1 MKTIIFV
8 CHGSICRSPAA
19 AFMARKYLKELG
31 REDEF
36 KILIRATSS
45 EEIGNDVYPPMRREL
60 IRRGIPLYPHAAQ
73 RIRQIDYDN
82 ADYIFYMDY
91 ENKYS
96 LMRQIDD
103 YKSILFPINK
113 WTNSIT
119 EIEDPWYTGRYQL
132 VCDEIEECLKDI
144 FAKM

>member
-19 AFMARKYLKELG
+19 AFIAKQYLKELG
-31 REDEF
+31 RDNEF
-36 KILIRATSS
+36 NIIIRATSS
-45 EEIGNDVYPPMRREL
+45 EEIGNDVYPPMKREL
-60 IRRGIPLYPHAAQ
+60 FRRGIKMYPHAAQ
-73 RIRQIDYDN
+73 RIRQIDYDS

-91 ENKYS
+91 ENQYS
-96 LMRQIDD
+96 LHRQIDD

-113 WTNSIT
+113 WTDNII

-132 VCDEIEECLKDI
+132 VCDEITECIKDI
-144 FAKM
+144 FKHI

>member
-19 AFMARKYLKELG
+19 AFIARQYLKELG
-31 REDEF
+31 RDNEF
-36 KILIRATSS
+36 NIIIRATSS
-45 EEIGNDVYPPMRREL
+45 EEIGNDVYPPMKREL
-60 IRRGIPLYPHAAQ
+60 FRRGIKMYPHAAQ

-91 ENKYS
+91 ENQYS
-96 LMRQIDD
+96 LLRQIDD
-103 YKSILFPINK
+103 YKSILYPINK
-113 WTNSIT
+113 WTSSIT

-132 VCDEIEECLKDI
+132 VCDEITECIKDI
-144 FAKM
+144 FKHI

>member
-19 AFMARKYLKELG
+19 AFIAKQYLKELG
-31 REDEF
+31 RESEF
-36 KILIRATSS
+36 SIVIRATSS
-45 EEIGNDVYPPMRREL
+45 EEIGNDVYPPMKREL
-60 IRRGIPLYPHAAQ
+60 FRRGIKMYPHAAQ

-91 ENKYS
+91 ENQYS
-96 LMRQIDD
+96 LTRQIDD

-119 EIEDPWYTGRYQL
+119 EIEDPWYTGRYEL
-132 VCDEIEECLKDI
+132 VCDEITECIKDI
-144 FAKM
+144 FKHI

>member
-36 KILIRATSS
+36 KVLIRATSS
-45 EEIGNDVYPPMRREL
+45 EEIGNDVYPPMKREL
-60 IRRGIPLYPHAAQ
+60 FRRGVPLYPHAAQ

-91 ENKYS
+91 ENQYS
-96 LMRQIDD
+96 LLRQIDD

-113 WTNSIT
+113 WTKSIK
-119 EIEDPWYTGRYQL
+119 EIEDPWYTERYQL

-144 FAKM
+144 FANI

>member
-19 AFMARKYLKELG
+19 AFIAKQYLKEIG
-31 REDEF
+31 RDNEF
-36 KILIRATSS
+36 NIIIRATSS
-45 EEIGNDVYPPMRREL
+45 EEIGNDVYPPMKREL
-60 IRRGIPLYPHAAQ
+60 FRRGIKMYPHAAL
-73 RIRQIDYDN
+73 RIRQTDYDN

-91 ENKYS
+91 ENQYS
-96 LMRQIDD
+96 LLRQIDD
-103 YKSILFPINK
+103 YKSILAPINK

-132 VCDEIEECLKDI
+132 VCDEIAECIKDI
-144 FAKM
+144 FKHI

>member
-19 AFMARKYLKELG
+19 AFIAKQYLKEIG
-31 REDEF
+31 RDNEF
-36 KILIRATSS
+36 NVIIRATSS
-45 EEIGNDVYPPMRREL
+45 EEIGNDVYPPMKREL
-60 IRRGIPLYPHAAQ
+60 FRRGIKMYPHAAQ

-91 ENKYS
+91 ENQYS

-103 YKSILFPINK
+103 YKSILMPINK

-119 EIEDPWYTGRYQL
+119 EIEDPWYTCRYEL
-132 VCDEIEECLKDI
+132 VCDEITTCIKDI
-144 FAKM
+144 FKHI

>member
-19 AFMARKYLKELG
+19 AFIAKQYLKELG
-31 REDEF
+31 RDNEF
-36 KILIRATSS
+36 NVIIRATSS
-45 EEIGNDVYPPMRREL
+45 EEIGNDVYPPMKREL
-60 IRRGIPLYPHAAQ
+60 FRRGIKMYPHAAQ

-91 ENKYS
+91 ENQYS
-96 LMRQIDD
+96 LNRQIDD

-113 WTNSIT
+113 WTPGIT
-119 EIEDPWYTGRYQL
+119 EVEDPWYTGRYEL
-132 VCDEIEECLKDI
+132 VCDEITECIKDI
-144 FAKM
+144 FKHI

>member
-19 AFMARKYLKELG
+19 AFIAKQYLKELG

-36 KILIRATSS
+36 NILIRATSS
-45 EEIGNDVYPPMRREL
+45 EEIGNDVYPPMKREL
-60 IRRGIPLYPHAAQ
+60 FRRGVKMYSHAAS

-91 ENKYS
+91 ENQYS
-96 LMRQIDD
+96 LLRQIDN
-103 YKSILFPINK
+103 YKSILYPINK
-113 WTNSIT
+113 WTSSIT

-132 VCDEIEECLKDI
+132 VCDEITECIKDI
-144 FAKM
+144 FKHI